1 MLALLIPVDVYENI
15 LPRGDGGRR
24 SVESGWR
31 EPRRPDGEGTV
42 VVDCE
47 GAGKRTGSDRER
59 DSEGGEFHHFEMR
72 GGRGLVSGKR
82 RRG

>member
-42 VVDCE
+42 VVDGE
-47 GAGKRTGSDRER
+47 ETGLRAG
-59 DSEGGEFHHFEMR
+59 SESCSGGERHE
-72 GGRGLVSGKR
+72 G
-82 RRG
+82 